1 MEIRRR
7 ARHRRGGVQGNTQLR
22 APFQSIDCKQPG
34 NWGKNVS
41 LPGFKE
47 MQIKPRYFSS
57 VRILKIDYILFL
69 KGKQTFTE

>member
-1 MEIRRR
+1 LEGEPDSG
-7 ARHRRGGVQGNTQLR
+7 RGGVQGKTQMR

-34 NWGKNVS
+34 KLGENVS

-47 MQIKPRYFSS
+47 MQIKARYFSS